1 MNSLPAEK
9 KGLLEKVMPGPNT
22 HNSRITSFLRIV
34 TWICVLTLALL
45 SLMPAD
51 YLPRTGFPG
60 VLNHF
65 IAYAGSCG
73 IAIAAYRN
81 DRLTSWKI
89 IAPFCVYAAILEY
102 LQGFVGRD
110 PAVKDFVASS
120 LGAACGGVATAV
132 LWPRL
137 LQLSTI
143 DRWR

>member
-1 MNSLPAEK
+1 MARAN
-9 KGLLEKVMPGPNT
+9 MQNR
-22 HNSRITSFLRIV
+22 RITSFLRIV

-51 YLPRTGFPG
+51 DLPRTGFPG

-73 IAIAAYRN
+73 IAIAAYR
-81 DRLTSWKI
+81 DRLTSWRI
-89 IAPFCVYAAILEY
+89 IALFCLYAAILEY

-110 PAVKDFVASS
+110 PAVRDFVASS
-120 LGAACGGVATAV
+120 LGAVCGGAATAV

-137 LQLSTI
+137 LQISTI
-143 DRWR
+143 GRWR